1 MRALTVVLLQEG
13 SAAVVDV
20 DEPEPGPG
28 ELLVDGIALGVCGT
42 DREIVAGEYG
52 WAPAGQERLILG
64 HESLGRVRTAPSES
78 GFASGDLVVG
88 VVRRPD
94 PDPCPAC
101 ARGEFDMRRN
111 GRYTERGIK
120 ELNGYG
126 PERWAVEAD
135 YAALLAANA
144 FVVFFGMSWG
154 PVVWVLLGEMFPN
167 RIRAIALSVAATA
180 NWLANF
186 AVSTSFP
193 ALQDVGLGIAYGIY
207 TAAAACSVLFVLFL
221 VPETKGKELEEM

>member
-1 MRALTVVLLQEG
+1 MRALTVVPLQEG

-20 DEPEPGPG
+20 EEPEPGPG

-78 GFASGDLVVG
+78 GFAAD
-88 VVRRPD
+88 
-94 PDPCPAC
+94 
-101 ARGEFDMRRN
+101 
-111 GRYTERGIK
+111 TERWIK

-126 PERWAVEAD
+126 SERWAVEAD
-135 YAALLAANA
+135 YTALLAANA

>member
-1 MRALTVVLLQEG
+1 MRALTVVPLQEG

-20 DEPEPGPG
+20 EEPEPGPG

-78 GFASGDLVVG
+78 GFAAGDLVVG

-101 ARGEFDMRRN
+101 AR
-111 GRYTERGIK
+111 
-120 ELNGYG
+120 
-126 PERWAVEAD
+126 
-135 YAALLAANA
+135 
-144 FVVFFGMSWG
+144 
-154 PVVWVLLGEMFPN
+154 GEMFPN